1 MINWHNNKHM
11 CMRPLNFY
19 EPSDYFAMVTGLYTQ
34 IAQLIYNHIRFVIV
48 RVHLSDIEQMYSKH
62 MSV

>member
-1 MINWHNNKHM
+1 
-11 CMRPLNFY
+11 MRPLNLY